1 MREVRAEVHDPS
13 TKQDQP
19 LLRLLDTGVEAMNV
33 LYLWSGKEASG
44 VAAWR
49 KSGAKITTVGI
60 DEDADLTICK
70 DIAEVTVE
78 ELEEYGPFNFI
89 WASPDCKVWSLAAL
103 HMGHWEKRGSE
114 FVPVTAR
121 SIEMKA
127 RVLHTLDLIEALN
140 PQYWVLENP
149 YGILRKMR
157 FMQKYQHHLVS
168 YCQYGDTR
176 MKPTDLWG
184 RFPLTFYPK
193 YCGYNKPC
201 HEAAPRGTIAGTQA
215 LDWEDRILI
224 PYQLSK
230 EIHDSC
236 IESDG
241 KTIPTLEDF
250 I

>member
-1 MREVRAEVHDPS
+1 
-13 TKQDQP
+13 
-19 LLRLLDTGVEAMNV
+19 
-33 LYLWSGKEASG
+33 
-44 VAAWR
+44 
-49 KSGAKITTVGI
+49 
-60 DEDADLTICK
+60 
-70 DIAEVTVE
+70 
-78 ELEEYGPFNFI
+78 
-89 WASPDCKVWSLAAL
+89 
-103 HMGHWEKRGSE
+103 
-114 FVPVTAR
+114 
-121 SIEMKA
+121 
-127 RVLHTLDLIEALN
+127 
-140 PQYWVLENP
+140 
-149 YGILRKMR
+149 
-157 FMQKYQHHLVS
+157 
-168 YCQYGDTR
+168 